1 MMNNLF
7 RDLINQGDTTTF
19 IDNILVATD
28 TEEGHDKL
36 VDEVLKRLE
45 KNDLFVKPEKYKWKV
60 REVEF
65 LGVVIGP
72 KCVEMQKEK
81 VEGVLNWPALRNVK
95 EVQKFLGL
103 ANYYRRFIKD
113 FARIAAPLHVL
124 VRKEQKWKWEKEQE
138 EAFGKLK
145 AVFTIEPVLAIPDID
160 KEMRVEADA
169 SDCVT
174 GGVLSMKCEDGKWRP
189 VAFISKPLNITK
201 HNYEIHDKEM
211 LVVIRCLKA

>member
-1 MMNNLF
+1 
-7 RDLINQGDTTTF
+7 
-19 IDNILVATD
+19 LV
-28 TEEGHDKL
+28 E
-36 VDEVLKRLE
+36 EVLKRLE
-45 KNDLFVKPEKYKWKV
+45 ENDLFVKPEKCKWKV

-72 KCVEMQKEK
+72 RGVEMQKKK
-81 VEGVLNWPALRNVK
+81 VEEVLNWLAPRNIK

-113 FARIAAPLHVL
+113 FAQIAAPLHVL

-145 AVFTIEPVLAIPDID
+145 AVFTMEPVLAIPDID

-169 SDCVT
+169 SDYAT
-174 GGVLSMKCEDGKWRP
+174 GGVLSTKCEDGKWRP
-189 VAFISKPLNITK
+189 VAFISKLLNTMER
-201 HNYEIHDKEM
+201 NYEIHDKEM
-211 LVVIRCLKA
+211 LAIIRCLKA